1 MVVAPPFAL
10 ADTVVVLV
18 VVASFDPTAA
28 GGTAEGSKLSFIGR
42 TKREKFYKT
51 GH

>member
-18 VVASFDPTAA
+18 VLASFEPTPP

-42 TKREKFYKT
+42 TKREII
-51 GH
+51 

>member
-1 MVVAPPFAL
+1 MVVALPFAL